1 MIKSITITP
10 EQAQKISE
18 RAKAEH
24 RSFSGQIVH
33 MADVYMNDQDSEQ
46 GRDLAAF
53 IEAAR

>member
-1 MIKSITITP
+1 MIKSITMTP

-24 RSFSGQIVH
+24 RSFSGQLVH
-33 MADVYMNDQDSEQ
+33 MADVYMNDKDSEQ
-46 GRDLAAF
+46 GRDLAQF